1 LSAVWIVLALFIVGA
16 VVVLINALRRG
27 DRPQNLGAVSDSWI
41 AEHRFGPGQDS
52 RR

>member
-1 LSAVWIVLALFIVGA
+1 LSAVWIVLALCLAGA
-16 VVVLINALRRG
+16 VVALVNALRRG
-27 DRPQNLGAVSDSWI
+27 HRPENLGAVSDSWI